1 MPRKRYYVTEPDTV
15 RSTGAGLTITKRIYE
30 LFLTEC
36 QAAQRI
42 LKGHKVVD
50 ADADDA
56 AFDEWYES
64 DNNDPRPT

>member
-1 MPRKRYYVTEPDTV
+1 MPRKRYYVTLPDTV
-15 RSTGAGLTITKRIYE
+15 RSTKATMVITKRIHE
-30 LFLTEC
+30 LFLSDG

-56 AFDEWYES
+56 AFDVWYES
-64 DNNDPRPT
+64 DDDDPRPS

>member
-15 RSTGAGLTITKRIYE
+15 RSTGAGLTITKRITE
-30 LFLTEC
+30 LFLTDG

-56 AFDEWYES
+56 IFDEWFKH
-64 DNNDPRPT
+64 DPDPDLF